1 LIEGEKL
8 IQKMVL
14 FHRQVQ
20 VELSNKGHELSSE
33 INIRN
38 LIHWADLTREQQ
50 QRGISFTDAFHRAMQ
65 EVYLRNKKSQSEQN
79 TIQNLYEKIFDF
91 SNDTIELFLQDCILG
106 ISFFIA
112 KILFSIHK
120 TQTLIEIIVFISSIF
135 SYTNDR
141 LLFC

>member
-1 LIEGEKL
+1 MI
-8 IQKMVL
+8 L

-20 VELSNKGHELSSE
+20 VELSNKGYELLSE

-38 LIHWADLTREQQ
+38 LIHWADLTREQQQ

-79 TIQNLYEKIFDF
+79 TTQNLYEKIFDF

-112 KILFSIHK
+112 EILFHIHK
-120 TQTLIEIIVFISSIF
+120 HKH
-135 SYTNDR
+135 
-141 LLFC
+141 